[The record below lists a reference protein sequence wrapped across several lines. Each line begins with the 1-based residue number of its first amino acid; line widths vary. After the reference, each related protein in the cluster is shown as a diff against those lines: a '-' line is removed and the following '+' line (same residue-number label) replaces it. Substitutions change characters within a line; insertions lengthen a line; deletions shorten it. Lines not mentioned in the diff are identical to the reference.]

1 MRIGLWDPLF
11 TTGRERAP
19 IIITARL
26 TFLSFSL
33 RKKTGK
39 MQAAMSM
46 NTIALGGIA
55 RPTARVAA
63 KKSVFGMPVPG
74 KSTSG
79 FSVRRT
85 VAPATVAMA
94 VESKADPIMEP
105 PFKGITDDIK
115 ARAPLILDDFKQGIS
130 PVPGARPSTLDF
142 PGLANFPRD
151 QRTTRL
157 ARGLETYRNTPLRAR
172 IRYPFFREARYDPR
186 DPARPAV
193 DGTSPT
199 WSLPRGKTWF
209 KFCPL
214 LCQAGTAVVL
224 LPRRRIN

>member
-130 PVPGARPSTLDF
+130 TKSLVRDPFIFPWIFLWIPRELSARSAHDAP
-142 PGLANFPRD
+142 
-151 QRTTRL
+151 
-157 ARGLETYRNTPLRAR
+157 RAR
-172 IRYPFFREARYDPR
+172 ARNVSEYATSRSNSISVLSRGSP
-186 DPARPAV
+186 RPA
-193 DGTSPT
+193 
-199 WSLPRGKTWF
+199 
-209 KFCPL
+209 
-214 LCQAGTAVVL
+214 
-224 LPRRRIN
+224 